1 MRAGELVAYAMSGG
15 LGTSPLLFALTTGG
29 GDGVGVGTVTQL
41 GVTGALA
48 AGLVTFARTVYARE
62 VRRADE
68 TAAELRTLNTKV
80 MEEYARTLA
89 EANRALSDAA
99 ATLARRSP

>member
-1 MRAGELVAYAMSGG
+1 MRGAGLAVYAMTGAAGSSPLIAAATDTDVSFG
-15 LGTSPLLFALTTGG
+15 LGSA
-29 GDGVGVGTVTQL
+29 TQL
-41 GVTGALA
+41 GLAGMLA

-68 TAAELRTLNTKV
+68 TAAELRTLNERV

-89 EANRALSDAA
+89 DANRALADAA
-99 ATLARRSP
+99 ATLAKKP